1 VSAAPAPRPPTVSAA
16 QAPITVGAL
25 LFDGFELLD
34 VFGPLEMFGA
44 LEGRARILMLAQ
56 APGSIRSNQG
66 VSCIA
71 DTPLAGDHSL
81 DVLLVP
87 GGMGTRR
94 EMTNAPLLAEL
105 GRQAEKARF
114 VASVCTG
121 SILLAS
127 AGLLE
132 GKSATSNKR
141 VFKMVASRWP
151 AVNWVAEARWVED
164 GKFFTSSGVSAGM
177 DMALGLIARLFDW
190 ETSIEIANRAEYE
203 WHQDK
208 GWDPFARL
216 NGLL

>member
-1 VSAAPAPRPPTVSAA
+1 VTASAAPQDVSAGPP
-16 QAPITVGAL
+16 PITVGAV

-34 VFGPLEMFGA
+34 MFGPLEMFGM

-56 APGSIRSNQG
+56 APGAVRSHQG
-66 VSCIA
+66 PSCVA
-71 DTPLAGDHSL
+71 ESALAAAPAL

-94 EMTNAPLLAEL
+94 ELSNGPFLDEL
-105 GRQAEKARF
+105 RLQAGKARF

-121 SILLAS
+121 SILLAN
-127 AGLLE
+127 AGLLD
-132 GKSATSNKR
+132 GRSATSNKR

-151 AVNWVAEARWVED
+151 AVHWVAEARWVED

-177 DMALGLIARLFDW
+177 DMALGLIAHLTDW
-190 ETSIEIANRAEYE
+190 DTSLEVANRAEYE

>member
-1 VSAAPAPRPPTVSAA
+1 MTAPAAPPIVSAS
-16 QAPITVGAL
+16 QAPITVGAV

-34 VFGPLEMFGA
+34 MFGPLEMFGM

-56 APGSIRSNQG
+56 APGPVRSHQG
-66 VSCIA
+66 PACVA
-71 DTPLAGDHSL
+71 EATLAGAPAL

-94 EMTNAPLLAEL
+94 ELSNAPFLAEL
-105 GRQAEKARF
+105 VRQAGTARF

-127 AGLLE
+127 AGLLD
-132 GKSATSNKR
+132 GRSATSNKR
-141 VFKMVASRWP
+141 VFRMVASRWP
-151 AVNWVAEARWVED
+151 AVHWVAEARWVED
-164 GKFFTSSGVSAGM
+164 GRFFTSSGVSAGM
-177 DMALGLIARLFDW
+177 DMALGLIARLTDW
-190 ETSIEIANRAEYE
+190 DTSLEVANRAEYE

>member
-1 VSAAPAPRPPTVSAA
+1 V
-16 QAPITVGAL
+16 

-34 VFGPLEMFGA
+34 MFGPLEMFGM
-44 LEGRARILMLAQ
+44 LEGRARIVMLAQ
-56 APGSIRSNQG
+56 APGAVRSNPG
-66 VSCIA
+66 PSCMA
-71 DTPLAGDHSL
+71 DAALAAAPAL

-94 EMTNAPLLAEL
+94 ELSNGPFLDEL
-105 GRQAEKARF
+105 RRQAEKARF

-127 AGLLE
+127 AGLLD

-141 VFKMVASRWP
+141 VFKMVASRWS
-151 AVNWVAEARWVED
+151 AVHWVAEARWVED
-164 GKFFTSSGVSAGM
+164 GRFFTSSGVSAGM
-177 DMALGLIARLFDW
+177 DMALGLIARLTDW
-190 ETSIEIANRAEYE
+190 DTSLEVANRAEYE

>member
-1 VSAAPAPRPPTVSAA
+1 VKAPAAPPGVSASL
-16 QAPITVGAL
+16 APITVGAA
-25 LFDGFELLD
+25 LFEGFELLD
-34 VFGPLEMFGA
+34 LFGPLEMFGM

-56 APGSIRSNQG
+56 APGTVRSHQG
-66 VSCIA
+66 PACVAEGALSGA
-71 DTPLAGDHSL
+71 PAL

-94 EMTNAPLLAEL
+94 ELSNGPFLAEL

-127 AGLLE
+127 AGLLD
-132 GKSATSNKR
+132 GRSATTNKR
-141 VFKMVASRWP
+141 VFRMVASRWP
-151 AVNWVAEARWVED
+151 AVNWIAEARWVED
-164 GKFFTSSGVSAGM
+164 GRFFTSSGVSAGM
-177 DMALGLIARLFDW
+177 DMALGLIARLTDW
-190 ETSIEIANRAEYE
+190 DTSLDAATRAEYE

-216 NGLL
+216 NGLA

>member
-1 VSAAPAPRPPTVSAA
+1 VSAAPAPRPPTVSADP
-16 QAPITVGAL
+16 APITVGAL

-34 VFGPLEMFGA
+34 LFGPLEMFGL
-44 LEGRARILMLAQ
+44 LEGRARLLMLAQ
-56 APGSIRSNQG
+56 APGSVRSHQG
-66 VSCIA
+66 PSCTA
-71 DTPLAGDHSL
+71 DAPLAGDHSL

-105 GRQAEKARF
+105 RRQAETARF

-132 GKSATSNKR
+132 GKRATSNKR
-141 VFKMVASRWP
+141 VFKMVASRWA

>member
-1 VSAAPAPRPPTVSAA
+1 V
-16 QAPITVGAL
+16 

-34 VFGPLEMFGA
+34 AFGPLEMFGM
-44 LEGRARILMLAQ
+44 LEKRAEILMLAEK
-56 APGSIRSNQG
+56 PGNIRSNQG
-66 VSCIA
+66 PSCVA
-71 DTPLAGDHSL
+71 DRPLAGDHGL

-94 EMTNAPLLAEL
+94 EIANPPFLGEL
-105 GRQAEKARF
+105 RRQAEGARF

-127 AGLLE
+127 AGVLD

-141 VFKMVASRWP
+141 VFKMVLSRWP
-151 AVNWVAEARWVED
+151 GVAWVAEARWVED

-177 DMALGLIARLFDW
+177 DMSLGLIARLFDW

-216 NGLL
+216 NGLVG